1 MNVVHPPSTEA
12 AITSLL
18 LVHIQTDLADD
29 CRFPSRPL
37 VDLSDVDRVING
49 LVVLFMHVCV
59 TVTRAAVSMVKIRQG
74 LYGQESKLQLSHINL
89 DIPFATARVEHSW
102 KFSTESME
110 VPASGFLKQICL
122 CKYTPNPISNP
133 VILPVSFIQKQ
144 GQCTLLNQRSYK
156 LYGALFCNPGRR

>member
-1 MNVVHPPSTEA
+1 MNVVQPPSTEA

-89 DIPFATARVEHSW
+89 DIPFATARVEDS
-102 KFSTESME
+102 
-110 VPASGFLKQICL
+110 
-122 CKYTPNPISNP
+122 
-133 VILPVSFIQKQ
+133 
-144 GQCTLLNQRSYK
+144 
-156 LYGALFCNPGRR
+156 